1 MNGEG
6 GNVAV
11 RSNWDTAT
19 GEVRVLMDV
28 ATAQELV
35 RLLERDRVQALLALR
50 EALAHTLV
58 YPPKA

>member
-1 MNGEG
+1 MS
-6 GNVAV
+6 V

-19 GEVRVLMDV
+19 GEVRLLMDV
-28 ATAQELV
+28 ATAQELLK
-35 RLLERDRVQALLALR
+35 LLERDRVQGLLALR